1 SKIRSAKDLLVIASL
16 GFRGEALSSI
26 AAVSQVEMMTKTS
39 RALTG
44 IRYKIEGGI
53 EKSVEDIGCPQ
64 GTTFIIRN
72 LFYNTPARRK
82 FLITAMTVAGYV
94 SDLMQRLALSHPEIS
109 FKFINNG
116 QTRLHTTGNMRLK

>member
-1 SKIRSAKDLLVIASL
+1 MHFTAIPQAKSVLPKTFLSLPPLV
-16 GFRGEALSSI
+16 FRGEALSSI

-72 LFYNTPARRK
+72 LF
-82 FLITAMTVAGYV
+82 L
-94 SDLMQRLALSHPEIS
+94 
-109 FKFINNG
+109 
-116 QTRLHTTGNMRLK
+116 